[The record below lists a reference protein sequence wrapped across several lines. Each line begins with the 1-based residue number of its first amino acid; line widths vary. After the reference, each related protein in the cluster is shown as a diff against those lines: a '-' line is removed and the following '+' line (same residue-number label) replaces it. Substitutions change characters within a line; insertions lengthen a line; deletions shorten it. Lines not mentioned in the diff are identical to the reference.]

1 MIYHLSLRSAGIVA
15 GAFLVLI
22 SLPGL
27 LKPDLAPIAQ
37 RFPRSRLAG
46 LILITL
52 DLLWT
57 LWLLATIEMGEFAAF
72 RRPLL
77 IAVPIGYVLVLRF
90 VDEFLAVRALGILC
104 LLIAEP
110 LLDAA
115 FFRQEPG
122 RLLVTLLAYFLIVAG
137 LFWVMMPYILRDKIN
152 WAARSAARW
161 RLLHGLALAYGAVIL
176 GFALTKY

>member
-1 MIYHLSLRSAGIVA
+1 MIYHFSLRSVAIVA
-15 GAFLVLI
+15 GALLVLL

-27 LKPDLAPIAQ
+27 LKPDLAAVVQ
-37 RFPRSRLAG
+37 RFPRSRAAG
-46 LILITL
+46 FILLTV
-52 DLLWT
+52 DLVWT

-115 FFRQEPG
+115 FLRHEMS
-122 RLLVTLLAYFLIVAG
+122 RLLVTVLAYMLILVG
-137 LFWVMMPYILRDKIN
+137 LFWVMIPYVLRDKIN
-152 WAARSAARW
+152 WAARSAGRW
-161 RLLHGLALAYGAVIL
+161 RLLHGLALIYGATIL
-176 GFALTKY
+176 GFAFTQY